1 MAVALT
7 AGVFITERKQGL
19 LDRSLVAGNSKTNFH
34 LYSKSLNSCIFIG
47 VQMPEI
53 LLGYLINQFTV
64 MIGQTALVYLVMLLV
79 FKIPC
84 QGNLALAIC
93 ITLLQG
99 IVGISFGKFY
109 SFIWN
114 LNGIQTICSFHF
126 CTNFKVS

>member
-64 MIGQTALVYLVMLLV
+64 MIGQITLVHLFMLLLY
-79 FKIPC
+79 KI
-84 QGNLALAIC
+84 
-93 ITLLQG
+93 T
-99 IVGISFGKFY
+99 
-109 SFIWN
+109 
-114 LNGIQTICSFHF
+114 
-126 CTNFKVS
+126 